1 VTRHFIEALKESGI
15 VSRNNAMTSKEL
27 FTGLERDQYRRGNKP
42 PKDYFNQLAAQCFG
56 GKMKYGAICDP
67 D

>member
-1 VTRHFIEALKESGI
+1 
-15 VSRNNAMTSKEL
+15 MTSKEL
-27 FTGLERDQYRRGNKP
+27 FTGLERDQYRRGNKS